1 MRRGGWL
8 GLVLAVLPA
17 AVPAGGGEGDFEP
30 VLQRF
35 RQALAARDGAALA
48 DLTRLPFL
56 FEGRPRDRAGFM
68 RVAPRLFDAPTT
80 RCLLAV
86 RPVVEGAD
94 RVLSCRPYAFYFRR
108 GPDGAYRLEEF
119 SADGED
125 AP

>member
-1 MRRGGWL
+1 MRRGAWLVLGWA
-8 GLVLAVLPA
+8 LAVLPA
-17 AVPAGGGEGDFEP
+17 LAAGGDGDFEP

-35 RQALAARDGAALA
+35 RQALAAGDAAALA

-56 FEGRPRDRAGFM
+56 FEGRPRDRTGFI
-68 RVAPRLFDAPTT
+68 RVVPRLFDAPTS

-86 RPVVEGAD
+86 RPLVEGSD
-94 RVLSCRPYAFYFRR
+94 RVLPCRPYAFYFRR